1 MRYNL
6 TLYSF
11 ILALTLFFAVVP
23 VQAENVEFPLV
34 QAMSYFPY
42 SQNRVLDQSEV
53 SVGLSLYYSN
63 VYTFDLPG
71 QTFNDFETSSLL
83 LDVRY
88 GITDGITLEFYGKVT
103 SIFGG
108 ELDEFIEN
116 FHDTFNLPDNYRY
129 DFPRDSVVYYY
140 KDNFFHTQKR
150 SFASPLVLSA
160 LFRFYE
166 NDTFSLKSRIALGI
180 PLAELPG
187 FVSDQPF
194 LSAGL
199 LMGVRSGIVSLET
212 SGYISFFKTPK
223 WLDTESIDTR
233 IFYSDTRLTLG
244 RFISGFIFRT
254 SPIREGDAAH
264 DAFQGYLGV
273 RIGKG
278 IELLIIEDF
287 APFDTTPD
295 ISFKIGVRLK

>member
-1 MRYNL
+1 MRYNFIQ
-6 TLYSF
+6 YS
-11 ILALTLFFAVVP
+11 LAVLIMITAVITP
-23 VQAENVEFPLV
+23 LGAENVEFPLV
-34 QAMSYFPY
+34 QSMSYFPY
-42 SQNRVLDQSEV
+42 SQHSVLEQSDI

-71 QTFNDFETSSLL
+71 QTFSDFETSSVL

-88 GITDGITLEFYGKVT
+88 GLTDGITLEFYGKISSV
-103 SIFGG
+103 FGG
-108 ELDEFIEN
+108 ELDKFIED
-116 FHDTFNLPDNYRY
+116 FHDSFNLPDNYRY
-129 DFPRDSVVYYY
+129 DFPRDSVVYYH

-150 SFASPLVLSA
+150 NYASPIILGA

-166 NDTFSLKSRIALGI
+166 DDTISLKSRISLGI

-199 LMGVRSGIVSLET
+199 LFGIRGGIVSLET

-223 WLDTESIDTR
+223 WLDTESIDPR
-233 IFYSDTRLTLG
+233 IFYSDTRLTIG
-244 RFISGFIFRT
+244 RVISGFILRT
-254 SPIREGDAAH
+254 SPLREGDAAH
-264 DAFQGYLGV
+264 NAYQGYLGV
-273 RIGKG
+273 RLGKG
-278 IELLIIEDF
+278 IEILIMEDF

>member
-1 MRYNL
+1 MKNRFFI
-6 TLYSF
+6 YSF
-11 ILALTLFFAVVP
+11 AIVLVMIATVTP
-23 VQAENVEFPLV
+23 VHGENIEFPLV

-42 SQNRVLDQSEV
+42 SQNRVLEQSEV

-63 VYTFDLPG
+63 VYTFDLLG
-71 QTFNDFETSSLL
+71 RTFNDFETSSLL

-88 GITDGITLEFYGKVT
+88 GITDGITLEFYGKVS

-108 ELDEFIEN
+108 ELDQFIEN
-116 FHDTFNLPDNYRY
+116 FHESFNLPDNYRY
-129 DFPRDSVVYYY
+129 AFPRDSVVYYH

-150 SFASPLVLSA
+150 NFVSPLILGA

-166 NDTFSLKSRIALGI
+166 NDTFSLKSRLALGI

-199 LMGVRSGIVSLET
+199 LMGVRSGNVSLET
-212 SGYISFFKTPK
+212 SGYISFFKTPN

-254 SPIREGDAAH
+254 SPFREGDAAH
-264 DAFQGYLGV
+264 DAYQVYAGY

>member
-1 MRYNL
+1 MRYNF

-11 ILALTLFFAVVP
+11 IMALMLLAAVVP
-23 VQAENVEFPLV
+23 GHAENVEFPLV

-42 SQNRVLDQSEV
+42 SQNRVLDRNEV

-71 QTFNDFETSSLL
+71 QTFSDFETSSLL

-88 GITDGITLEFYGKVT
+88 GITDGITLEFYGKASSV
-103 SIFGG
+103 FGG
-108 ELDEFIEN
+108 SLDKFIED
-116 FHDTFNLPDNYRY
+116 FHDSFNLPDNYRY
-129 DFPRDSVVYYY
+129 DFPRDSVVYYH

-150 SFASPLVLSA
+150 NFASPLVVGA

-166 NDTFSLKSRIALGI
+166 NDTFSLKSRISLGI

-194 LSAGL
+194 LTAGL
-199 LMGVRSGIVSLET
+199 LMGVRSGMFALET

-223 WLDTESIDTR
+223 WLDTESIDPR
-233 IFYSDTRLTLG
+233 IFYSDTRLTIG
-244 RFISGFIFRT
+244 RFISGVIIRT

-264 DAFQGYLGV
+264 DAYQGYLGV

-278 IELLIIEDF
+278 IELLILEDF